1 MTLAYHQK
9 NIITMGAKRSSG
21 SSFCSVFKACFSSGS
36 RYDEYWE
43 GSGSGR
49 RIFASDED
57 RGRWFAEPGID
68 RKASDFIARYYATRV
83 TDSER
88 QFAS

>member
-1 MTLAYHQK
+1 
-9 NIITMGAKRSSG
+9 MGAKRSS
-21 SSFCSVFKACFSSGS
+21 SFSFYNMLKGCFSGGN

-57 RGRWFAEPGID
+57 RAHWVAEPGID

-83 TDSER
+83 TDSE
-88 QFAS
+88 QKFAS

>member
-1 MTLAYHQK
+1 
-9 NIITMGAKRSSG
+9 MGAKRSS
-21 SSFCSVFKACFSSGS
+21 SICSFGSVFKACFSGGS
-36 RYDEYWE
+36 HYSDYWE

-57 RGRWFAEPGID
+57 RGHWVAEPGID
-68 RKASDFIARYYATRV
+68 RKASEFIARYYATRV
-83 TDSER
+83 TDSKQ

>member
-1 MTLAYHQK
+1 
-9 NIITMGAKRSSG
+9 MGTKRSS
-21 SSFCSVFKACFSSGS
+21 SCSISSVFKACFSSGG
-36 RYDEYWE
+36 RYDEYYWE

-49 RIFASDED
+49 RMFASDED
-57 RGRWFAEPGID
+57 RGHSWVAEPGID
-68 RKASDFIARYYATRV
+68 RKASDFIARYYATRL

>member
-1 MTLAYHQK
+1 
-9 NIITMGAKRSSG
+9 MGAKRSSS
-21 SSFCSVFKACFSSGS
+21 SSFCSVFKACFSSGNNS
-36 RYDEYWE
+36 DEYWE

-57 RGRWFAEPGID
+57 RGCWVAEPGID

-83 TDSER
+83 TDSQS